1 MAAVEDYQGED
12 CKCHC
17 WGTIHLSIRAMKPG
31 TYILI
36 GVGLAVAVL
45 LGFLVGQRCPRN
57 GGGETPTPKVDTLF
71 IRDTNSFTEPKK
83 EPSPDVL
90 IKEIP
95 VPVYVADSSVI
106 DSLLNE
112 CARLVRV
119 GDSLQLVLLRVQ
131 RHYSDSTFDAW
142 VSGVDPRLDSIK
154 TYQTNMVIT
163 KEIPVIKKTR
173 WGLGVQA
180 GVGAGKGG
188 LTPYVGVG
196 VSYNLLSW

>member
-1 MAAVEDYQGED
+1 
-12 CKCHC
+12 
-17 WGTIHLSIRAMKPG
+17 MKPG

-45 LGFLVGQRCPRN
+45 LGFLVGQRCPSN
-57 GGGETPTPKVDTLF
+57 GGGETPTPKVDTLV
-71 IRDTNSFTEPKK
+71 IRDTFKVTEPIYVTKRVVD
-83 EPSPDVL
+83 S
-90 IKEIP
+90 IP
-95 VPVYVADSSVI
+95 YPVTDTLRFRDTLYVILEREQIRWEDSLAIVYASGVMPQIDSVI
-106 DSLLNE
+106 YHTENL
-112 CARLVRV
+112 
-119 GDSLQLVLLRVQ
+119 
-131 RHYSDSTFDAW
+131 
-142 VSGVDPRLDSIK
+142 I
-154 TYQTNMVIT
+154 IT

>member
-1 MAAVEDYQGED
+1 
-12 CKCHC
+12 
-17 WGTIHLSIRAMKPG
+17 MKPG

-57 GGGETPTPKVDTLF
+57 GGGETPIRKVDTLV
-71 IRDTNSFTEPKK
+71 IRDTIKVTEAISVTKRVVD
-83 EPSPDVL
+83 S
-90 IKEIP
+90 IP
-95 VPVYVADSSVI
+95 YPVTDTLRMRDTLYVI
-106 DSLLNE
+106 LEREQIRWEDSLSVVY
-112 CARLVRV
+112 A
-119 GDSLQLVLLRVQ
+119 
-131 RHYSDSTFDAW
+131 
-142 VSGVDPRLDSIK
+142 SGVMPQVDSVSH
-154 TYQTNMVIT
+154 QTQSLIIT
-163 KEIPVIKKTR
+163 KDIPVIKKTR

>member
-1 MAAVEDYQGED
+1 
-12 CKCHC
+12 
-17 WGTIHLSIRAMKPG
+17 MKPG

-45 LGFLVGQRCPRN
+45 LGFLVGQKCHRN
-57 GGGETPTPKVDTLF
+57 GGGETPTPKVDTLI
-71 IRDTNSFTEPKK
+71 IRDTFKVTEPIYVTKRVVD
-83 EPSPDVL
+83 S
-90 IKEIP
+90 IP
-95 VPVYVADSSVI
+95 YPVTDTLRLRDTLFMILEREQIRWEDSLSVVYASGVMPQVDSVI
-106 DSLLNE
+106 HHTENL
-112 CARLVRV
+112 
-119 GDSLQLVLLRVQ
+119 
-131 RHYSDSTFDAW
+131 
-142 VSGVDPRLDSIK
+142 I
-154 TYQTNMVIT
+154 IT

>member
-12 CKCHC
+12 CGCHC
-17 WGTIHLSIRAMKPG
+17 AGLVHLPIRAMKPG

-45 LGFLVGQRCPRN
+45 LGFLIGQKCPRN
-57 GGGETPTPKVDTLF
+57 GGGETPTIKVDTLV
-71 IRDTNSFTEPKK
+71 IRDTIKVTEAISVTKRVVD
-83 EPSPDVL
+83 S
-90 IKEIP
+90 IP
-95 VPVYVADSSVI
+95 YPVTDTLMLRDTLYVILEREQIRWEDSLSVVYASGVMPQVDSVI
-106 DSLLNE
+106 HHTENL
-112 CARLVRV
+112 
-119 GDSLQLVLLRVQ
+119 
-131 RHYSDSTFDAW
+131 
-142 VSGVDPRLDSIK
+142 I
-154 TYQTNMVIT
+154 IT

-188 LTPYVGVG
+188 LTPYLGVG

>member
-1 MAAVEDYQGED
+1 
-12 CKCHC
+12 
-17 WGTIHLSIRAMKPG
+17 MKPG